1 MSVREGSVETGRV
14 FMCWMKLWPCSE
26 DVFLG
31 EKFPVHL
38 SRLCTQSNYFPFSR
52 IIWRGIFG

>member
-1 MSVREGSVETGRV
+1 MGAREGSVETGGGT
-14 FMCWMKLWPCSE
+14 CWMMLWSCSK

-38 SRLCTQSNYFPFSR
+38 SRLCAESDCFPFSS